1 VRPAMWLTGGGEIR
15 QTADVFHAAE
25 RGPAIVN
32 APCHGRRQRPDA
44 RLGFVLPALVALLA
58 VSTPA
63 WGLAVAPTV
72 IDPEVRRDLHRGPA
86 RVLVELRVPGGLTP
100 EGDLP
105 GSAAVATQRGAIAA
119 AQSTVLTRLAG
130 TQFSVLRRYEAV
142 PFLLLEIHGDAL
154 AELERMGDVV
164 ARVRVDSRKAPMT
177 PGARP

>member
-1 VRPAMWLTGGGEIR
+1 MRPAMWLTGGGEIR